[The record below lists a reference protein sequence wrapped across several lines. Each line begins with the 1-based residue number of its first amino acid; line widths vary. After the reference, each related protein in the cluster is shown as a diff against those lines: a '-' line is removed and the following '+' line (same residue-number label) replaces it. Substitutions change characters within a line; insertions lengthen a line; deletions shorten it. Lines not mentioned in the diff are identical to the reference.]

1 MDIKIKSLKFDA
13 DQKLLE
19 YIEKKVGRLA
29 RFGGKEA
36 HAEVDLSLIK
46 DPDNKNVK
54 LKVITPSG
62 EHLIERN
69 SSSFE
74 DAVSAA
80 VDAMKESIVR
90 AKEKRIDHK
99 GEEPLA

>member
-1 MDIKIKSLKFDA
+1 MDITIKSLKFDA
-13 DQKLLE
+13 DEKLLA
-19 YIEKKVGRLA
+19 YIEKKVNRLA
-29 RFGGKEA
+29 RFSGKDGV
-36 HAEVDLSLIK
+36 AEVALSLIK

-54 LKVITPSG
+54 LKVITPAG

-69 SSSFE
+69 AATFE

-90 AKEKRIDHK
+90 AKERSFSHK
-99 GEEPLA
+99 GEEPVA